1 MIKQAEKER
10 GLKYRWVIRTRPD
23 IRFTKQLP
31 KPEAW
36 PLGNKAMQNEQP
48 HKIDMLAF
56 IFGDQ
61 YAIMGRKAAE
71 IQLSAFP
78 YVSG

>member
-36 PLGNKAMQNEQP
+36 PLGNEAMQNEQP
-48 HKIDMLAF
+48 IKIDRLAF
-56 IFGDQ
+56 IFGNPS
-61 YAIMGRKAAE
+61 ALMGRKAAE
-71 IQLSAFP
+71 LQLPAFP